1 MNRTAFGPLRRPD
14 FRKLWI
20 GQLISVVGD
29 KLNQIAV
36 AVLVYAMTGSMLQMG
51 LMLGLTA
58 LPAVLFG
65 VVAGTYVDRWGR
77 RRTMI
82 VADLL
87 RAFLVLL
94 VPICAQIS
102 IWLVYVIGFLLAT
115 VALFFEPAKRA
126 LIPELVG
133 DSEVM
138 SANSLDQASAS
149 ASELAGLAVGG
160 IVVAALGTNI
170 AFLLDAATFV
180 ASAVAIG
187 SIAHLESA
195 AIRDARRSITR
206 EAIDGLKHIGQ
217 SPVLRD
223 LTFVYTV
230 AVIGGSASIPL
241 CYALALQTYDA
252 GARGLAFLDG
262 AITVG
267 LLIGAVW
274 VGSSGADRVGRKLLL
289 GLLGMGLA
297 LSLIPFANT
306 IWLAA
311 PLLLFA
317 GLANMWVYIP
327 AITLFQKEPPP
338 RFRGRVTAAAM
349 TIVRVFTV
357 AGMVGAGALLQRSG
371 TSPVALLASAL
382 LVMAAILG
390 FSRTA
395 LRTA

>member
-1 MNRTAFGPLRRPD
+1 MNSKAFEPLRRPD
-14 FRKLWI
+14 YRWLWF

-36 AVLVYAMTGSMLQMG
+36 AVLVYAMTGSMLQIG
-51 LMLGLTA
+51 IMLGLTA

-82 VADLL
+82 VADLI
-87 RAFLVLL
+87 RAVLVLL
-94 VPICAQIS
+94 IPICARAS
-102 IWLVYVIGFLLAT
+102 IWYVYAIGFLIAT

-126 LIPELVG
+126 LIPELVD

-149 ASELAGLAVGG
+149 ASELAGLAAGG
-160 IVVAALGTNI
+160 VLVAALGTNI
-170 AFLLDAATFV
+170 AFALDAVTFL
-180 ASAVAIG
+180 ASAIAIAA
-187 SIAHLESA
+187 IAHRETPA
-195 AIRDARRSITR
+195 NTETRQSIVG
-206 EAIDGLKHIGQ
+206 EAVEGLRHIGG

-223 LTFVYTV
+223 LTLVYTV

-241 CYALALQTYDA
+241 CYALALRTYDA
-252 GARGLAFLDG
+252 GPHGLALLDG

-267 LLIGAVW
+267 LLLGAFM
-274 VGSSGADRVGRKLLL
+274 VGSSGPDAVGRKLLL
-289 GLLGMGLA
+289 GLLGMGVTLA
-297 LSLIPFANT
+297 LIPFATT
-306 IWLAA
+306 IWLAV
-311 PLLLFA
+311 PVLLVA
-317 GLANMWVYIP
+317 GFANMWVYIP

-357 AGMVGAGALLQRSG
+357 AGMIGAGALLQHTG
-371 TSPVALLASAL
+371 TSPVALGASAI
-382 LVMAAILG
+382 LVAAALLG
-390 FSRTA
+390 FTRPA
-395 LRTA
+395 LRNA